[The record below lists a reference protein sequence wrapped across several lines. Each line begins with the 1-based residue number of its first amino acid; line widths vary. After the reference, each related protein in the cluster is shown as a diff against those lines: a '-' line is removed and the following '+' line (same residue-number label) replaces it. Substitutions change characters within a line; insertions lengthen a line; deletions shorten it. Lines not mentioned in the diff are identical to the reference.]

1 VLSALAASLT
11 GPLWPRA
18 TLLAQQRNPE
28 PWLALLGL
36 SAATAASAA
45 LLVPFMVAAAE
56 ASGLATETE
65 VVQRAAAWN
74 AGVLAPASACLAV
87 VVAATLLWTFPVFAG
102 YDTEWRG
109 CLLVAV
115 AAQGVG
121 IARYLF
127 VAGVLWARE
136 LTDVV
141 DPRYEVRTGLDAL
154 LLMAD
159 DVPRIAIVVGRHA
172 GVFEIWAAAVM
183 SIGLVALLR
192 LPARVAVGTA
202 AAATIAMHG
211 TLAAIEWVMR

>member
-1 VLSALAASLT
+1 
-11 GPLWPRA
+11 
-18 TLLAQQRNPE
+18 
-28 PWLALLGL
+28 
-36 SAATAASAA
+36 
-45 LLVPFMVAAAE
+45 
-56 ASGLATETE
+56 
-65 VVQRAAAWN
+65 
-74 AGVLAPASACLAV
+74 
-87 VVAATLLWTFPVFAG
+87 
-102 YDTEWRG
+102 
-109 CLLVAV
+109 VAV